1 MRRIAKYLKPYL
13 WQIAAVLA
21 LVFVQAMT
29 DLQLPDY
36 MSQIVNQGVL
46 AGDTGAILATGLKMI
61 GITLLGSV
69 CTIASGYLASRVA
82 TAYARDL
89 RAAVFDRVEQFSLT
103 EFNKFSTA
111 SLITRS
117 TNDVQQ
123 VMMVMI
129 IFLRMIVMAPIMAVG
144 GILKAVET
152 NPSMTWIVAAAVACL
167 FVLMG
172 LLFTLGMP
180 KMKIMQKLVDR
191 LNLVTRENLTGM
203 RVIRAFNTE
212 HYEEQRL
219 DKANRD
225 LTKTSLFVN
234 RLMTIMQPM
243 MMLLMN
249 ATTVLIIWVGANA
262 VGAGTMQVG
271 DMMAFMQY
279 AMQIMFSFLMV
290 SMIFIMIPR
299 ASVSAGR
306 IADVLETVPTITDPQ
321 TPKTTAQANGLV
333 EFRDVTFAYPGAE
346 APALEHIS
354 FTAKPGQTTAI
365 IGSTGSGKSTIV
377 NLLPRFYDV
386 TGGDILID
394 GVSVKQMS
402 QHALREKIG
411 FVPQKGVLFTGT
423 IRSNIAYGAPGISEE
438 EIYKAADIA
447 QATEFISNLPEGL
460 DTPIAQG
467 GTNVSGGQKQRL
479 SIARALAKKPEIYV
493 FDDSFSA
500 LDFKTDAALRAA
512 LKQNMG
518 QATCLL
524 VAQRISTVVEAE
536 QIIVLEEGKIAGIGT
551 HKELMQTC
559 PIYQEIARSQLSQ
572 EELGA

>member
-82 TAYARDL
+82 TGYARDL
-89 RAAVFDRVEQFSLT
+89 RAEVFNKVEQFSLT

-212 HYEEQRL
+212 PYEEQRL

-306 IADVLETVPTITDPQ
+306 IADVLETVPTITDPKA
-321 TPKTTAQANGLV
+321 PKTTPQANGLV

-386 TGGDILID
+386 TEGDILID

-438 EIYKAADIA
+438 EICKAADIA
-447 QATEFISNLPEGL
+447 QATEFISKLPEGL

-524 VAQRISTVVEAE
+524 VAQRISTVVDAE

-559 PIYQEIARSQLSQ
+559 QVYREIALSQLSE
-572 EELGA
+572 EELA

>member
-212 HYEEQRL
+212 PYEEQRL

-333 EFRDVTFAYPGAE
+333 EFKDVTFAYPGAE

-354 FTAKPGQTTAI
+354 FTARPGQTTAI

-438 EIYKAADIA
+438 EICKAADIA

-559 PIYQEIARSQLSQ
+559 RVYREIALSQLTE
-572 EELGA
+572 EELA

>member
-82 TAYARDL
+82 TGYARDL
-89 RAAVFDRVEQFSLT
+89 RAEVFNKVEQFSLT

-123 VMMVMI
+123 VMMIMI

-212 HYEEQRL
+212 PYEEQRL

-306 IADVLETVPTITDPQ
+306 IADVLETVPTITDPKA
-321 TPKTTAQANGLV
+321 PKTTPQANGLV

-386 TGGDILID
+386 TEGDILID

-438 EIYKAADIA
+438 EICKAADIA
-447 QATEFISNLPEGL
+447 QATEFISKLPEGL

-524 VAQRISTVVEAE
+524 VAQRISTVVDAE

-559 PIYQEIARSQLSQ
+559 QVYREIALSQLSE
-572 EELGA
+572 EELA

>member
-212 HYEEQRL
+212 NYEEQRL

-333 EFRDVTFAYPGAE
+333 EFKDVTFAYPGAE

-354 FTAKPGQTTAI
+354 FTARPGQTTAI

-479 SIARALAKKPEIYV
+479 SIARALAKEPEIYV

-524 VAQRISTVVEAE
+524 VAQRISTVVDAE

-559 PIYQEIARSQLSQ
+559 RVYREIALSQLTE
-572 EELGA
+572 EELA

>member
-212 HYEEQRL
+212 NYEEQRL

-321 TPKTTAQANGLV
+321 TPKTTPQANGLV

-438 EIYKAADIA
+438 EICKAADIA
-447 QATEFISNLPEGL
+447 QATEFISKLPEGL

-559 PIYQEIARSQLSQ
+559 RVYREIALSQLTE
-572 EELGA
+572 EELA

>member
-333 EFRDVTFAYPGAE
+333 EFKDVTFAYPGAE

-354 FTAKPGQTTAI
+354 FTARPGQTTAI

-438 EIYKAADIA
+438 EICKAADIA
-447 QATEFISNLPEGL
+447 QATEFISKLPEGL

-524 VAQRISTVVEAE
+524 VAQRISTVVDAE

-559 PIYQEIARSQLSQ
+559 QVYREIALSQLSE
-572 EELGA
+572 EELA

>member
-36 MSQIVNQGVL
+36 MSQIVNRGVL

-82 TAYARDL
+82 TGYARDL
-89 RAAVFDRVEQFSLT
+89 RAEVFNKVEQFSLT

-212 HYEEQRL
+212 NYEEQRL

-306 IADVLETVPTITDPQ
+306 IADVLETVPTITDPKA
-321 TPKTTAQANGLV
+321 PKTTPQANGLV

-377 NLLPRFYDV
+377 NLLPRFYDA
-386 TGGDILID
+386 TEGDILID

-559 PIYQEIARSQLSQ
+559 QVYREIALSQLTE
-572 EELGA
+572 EELA

>member
-212 HYEEQRL
+212 PYEEQRL

-234 RLMTIMQPM
+234 RLMTIMQPI

-333 EFRDVTFAYPGAE
+333 EFKDVTFAYPGAE

-354 FTAKPGQTTAI
+354 FTARPGQTTAI

-559 PIYQEIARSQLSQ
+559 RVYREIALSQLTE
-572 EELGA
+572 EELA

>member
-212 HYEEQRL
+212 PYEEQRL

-306 IADVLETVPTITDPQ
+306 IADVLETVPTITDPKA
-321 TPKTTAQANGLV
+321 PKTTPQANGLV

-386 TGGDILID
+386 TEGDILID

-438 EIYKAADIA
+438 EICEAADIA
-447 QATEFISNLPEGL
+447 QATEFISKLPEGL

-524 VAQRISTVVEAE
+524 VAQRISTVVDAE

-559 PIYQEIARSQLSQ
+559 QVYREIALSQLSE
-572 EELGA
+572 EELA

>member
-123 VMMVMI
+123 VMMIMI

-212 HYEEQRL
+212 NYEEQRL

-333 EFRDVTFAYPGAE
+333 EFKDVTFAYPGAE

-354 FTAKPGQTTAI
+354 FTARPGQTTAI

-386 TGGDILID
+386 TEGDILID

-438 EIYKAADIA
+438 EICKAADIA
-447 QATEFISNLPEGL
+447 QATEFISKLPEGL

-524 VAQRISTVVEAE
+524 VAQRISTVVDAE

-559 PIYQEIARSQLSQ
+559 QVYREIALSQLSE
-572 EELGA
+572 EELA

>member
-61 GITLLGSV
+61 GITLVGSV

-89 RAAVFDRVEQFSLT
+89 RAEVFNKVEQFSLT

-123 VMMVMI
+123 VMMIMI

-212 HYEEQRL
+212 PYEEQRL

-321 TPKTTAQANGLV
+321 TPKTAAQANGLV
-333 EFRDVTFAYPGAE
+333 EFKDVTFAYPGAE
-346 APALEHIS
+346 APALENIS
-354 FTAKPGQTTAI
+354 FTARPGQTTAI

-386 TGGDILID
+386 TEGDILID
-394 GVSVKQMS
+394 GVSIKQMS

-438 EIYKAADIA
+438 EIQKAADIA

-524 VAQRISTVVEAE
+524 VAQRISTVVDAE

-559 PIYQEIARSQLSQ
+559 RVYREIALSQLTE
-572 EELGA
+572 EELA

>member
-82 TAYARDL
+82 TGYARDL
-89 RAAVFDRVEQFSLT
+89 RAEVFNKVEQFSLT

-333 EFRDVTFAYPGAE
+333 EFKDVTFAYPGAE

-354 FTAKPGQTTAI
+354 FTARPGQTTAI

-559 PIYQEIARSQLSQ
+559 RVYREIALSQLTE
-572 EELGA
+572 EELA

>member
-82 TAYARDL
+82 TGYARDL
-89 RAAVFDRVEQFSLT
+89 RAAVFNKVEQFSLT

-212 HYEEQRL
+212 PYEEQRL

-290 SMIFIMIPR
+290 SMTFIMIPR

-306 IADVLETVPTITDPQ
+306 IADVLETVPTITDPK

-333 EFRDVTFAYPGAE
+333 EFKDVTFAYPGAE
-346 APALEHIS
+346 APALENIS
-354 FTAKPGQTTAI
+354 FTARPGQTTAI

-386 TGGDILID
+386 TEGDILID

-438 EIYKAADIA
+438 EIQKAADIA

-559 PIYQEIARSQLSQ
+559 RVYREIALSQLTE
-572 EELGA
+572 EELA

>member
-82 TAYARDL
+82 TGYARDL
-89 RAAVFDRVEQFSLT
+89 RAEVFNKVEQFSLT

-123 VMMVMI
+123 VMMIMI

-152 NPSMTWIVAAAVACL
+152 NPSMTWIAAAAVACL

-212 HYEEQRL
+212 PYEEQRL

-306 IADVLETVPTITDPQ
+306 IADVLETVPTITDPKA
-321 TPKTTAQANGLV
+321 PKTTPQANGRV

-386 TGGDILID
+386 TEGDILID

-438 EIYKAADIA
+438 EICKAADIA
-447 QATEFISNLPEGL
+447 QATEFISKLPEGL

-524 VAQRISTVVEAE
+524 VAQRISTVVDAE

-559 PIYQEIARSQLSQ
+559 QVYREIALSQLSE
-572 EELGA
+572 EELA

>member
-212 HYEEQRL
+212 NYEEQRL

-306 IADVLETVPTITDPQ
+306 IADVLETVPTITDPK
-321 TPKTTAQANGLV
+321 TPKTAAQANGLV
-333 EFRDVTFAYPGAE
+333 EFKDVTFAYPGAE

-354 FTAKPGQTTAI
+354 FTARPGQTTAI

-524 VAQRISTVVEAE
+524 VAQRISTVVDAE

-559 PIYQEIARSQLSQ
+559 QVYREIALSQLSE
-572 EELGA
+572 EELA

>member
-559 PIYQEIARSQLSQ
+559 RVYREIALSQLTE
-572 EELGA
+572 EELA

>member
-36 MSQIVNQGVL
+36 MSQIVNRGVL

-82 TAYARDL
+82 TGYARDL
-89 RAAVFDRVEQFSLT
+89 RAEVFNKVEQFSLT

-123 VMMVMI
+123 VMMIMI

-212 HYEEQRL
+212 PYEEQRL

-306 IADVLETVPTITDPQ
+306 IADVLETVPTITDPKA
-321 TPKTTAQANGLV
+321 PKTAAQANGLV
-333 EFRDVTFAYPGAE
+333 EFKDVTFAYPGAE

-354 FTAKPGQTTAI
+354 FTARPGQTTAI

-438 EIYKAADIA
+438 EICKAADIA

-559 PIYQEIARSQLSQ
+559 RVYREIALSQLTE
-572 EELGA
+572 EELA

>member
-1 MRRIAKYLKPYL
+1 M
-13 WQIAAVLA
+13 
-21 LVFVQAMT
+21 
-29 DLQLPDY
+29 
-36 MSQIVNQGVL
+36 
-46 AGDTGAILATGLKMI
+46 
-61 GITLLGSV
+61 
-69 CTIASGYLASRVA
+69 
-82 TAYARDL
+82 
-89 RAAVFDRVEQFSLT
+89 EQFSLT

-123 VMMVMI
+123 VMMIMI

-212 HYEEQRL
+212 PYEEQRL

-321 TPKTTAQANGLV
+321 TPKTAAQANGLV
-333 EFRDVTFAYPGAE
+333 EFKDVTFAYPGAE
-346 APALEHIS
+346 APALENIS
-354 FTAKPGQTTAI
+354 FTARPGQTTAI

-386 TGGDILID
+386 TEGDILID
-394 GVSVKQMS
+394 GVSIKQMS

-438 EIYKAADIA
+438 EIQKAADIA

-559 PIYQEIARSQLSQ
+559 RVYREIALSQLTE
-572 EELGA
+572 EELA

>member
-262 VGAGTMQVG
+262 VGSGTMQVG

-306 IADVLETVPTITDPQ
+306 IADVLETVPTITDPKA
-321 TPKTTAQANGLV
+321 PKTTAQANGLV
-333 EFRDVTFAYPGAE
+333 EFKDVTFAYPGAE

-354 FTAKPGQTTAI
+354 FTARPGQTTAI

-438 EIYKAADIA
+438 EICKAADIA
-447 QATEFISNLPEGL
+447 QATEFISKLPEGL

-524 VAQRISTVVEAE
+524 VAQRISTVVDAE
-536 QIIVLEEGKIAGIGT
+536 QIIVLEEGTIAGIGT

-559 PIYQEIARSQLSQ
+559 RVYREIALSQLT
-572 EELGA
+572 EE

>member
-262 VGAGTMQVG
+262 VGSGTMQVG

-306 IADVLETVPTITDPQ
+306 IADVLETVPTITDPKA
-321 TPKTTAQANGLV
+321 PKTTAQANGLV
-333 EFRDVTFAYPGAE
+333 EFKDVTFAYPGAE

-354 FTAKPGQTTAI
+354 FTARPGQTTAI

-438 EIYKAADIA
+438 EICKAADIA
-447 QATEFISNLPEGL
+447 QATEFISKLPEGL

-524 VAQRISTVVEAE
+524 VAQRISTVVDAE

-559 PIYQEIARSQLSQ
+559 RVYREIALSQLTE
-572 EELGA
+572 EELA

>member
-306 IADVLETVPTITDPQ
+306 IADVLETVPTITDPKA
-321 TPKTTAQANGLV
+321 PKTAAQANGLV
-333 EFRDVTFAYPGAE
+333 EFKDVTFAYPGAE
-346 APALEHIS
+346 APALENIS
-354 FTAKPGQTTAI
+354 FTARPGQTTAI

-386 TGGDILID
+386 TEGDILID

-524 VAQRISTVVEAE
+524 VAQRISTVVDAE

-559 PIYQEIARSQLSQ
+559 RVYREIALSQLTE
-572 EELGA
+572 EELA

>member
-172 LLFTLGMP
+172 LLFTLSMP

-212 HYEEQRL
+212 PYEEQRL

-306 IADVLETVPTITDPQ
+306 IADVLETVPTITDPKA
-321 TPKTTAQANGLV
+321 PKTTPQANGLV

-386 TGGDILID
+386 TEGDILID

-438 EIYKAADIA
+438 EICKAADIA
-447 QATEFISNLPEGL
+447 QATEFISKLPEGL

-524 VAQRISTVVEAE
+524 VAQRISTVVDAE

-559 PIYQEIARSQLSQ
+559 RVYREIALSQLSE
-572 EELGA
+572 EELA

>member
-212 HYEEQRL
+212 PYEEQRL

-333 EFRDVTFAYPGAE
+333 EFKDVTFAYPGAE

-354 FTAKPGQTTAI
+354 FTARPGQTTAI

-559 PIYQEIARSQLSQ
+559 RVYREIALSQLTE
-572 EELGA
+572 EELA

>member
-36 MSQIVNQGVL
+36 MSQIVNLGVL

-82 TAYARDL
+82 TGYARDL
-89 RAAVFDRVEQFSLT
+89 RAEVFNKVEQFSLT

-123 VMMVMI
+123 VMMIMI

-212 HYEEQRL
+212 PYEEQRL

-306 IADVLETVPTITDPQ
+306 IADVLETVPTITD
-321 TPKTTAQANGLV
+321 TKAPKTTPQANGLV

-386 TGGDILID
+386 TEGDILID

-438 EIYKAADIA
+438 EICKAADIA
-447 QATEFISNLPEGL
+447 QATEFISKLPEGL

-524 VAQRISTVVEAE
+524 VAQRISTVVDAE

-559 PIYQEIARSQLSQ
+559 QVYREIALSQLSE
-572 EELGA
+572 EELA

>member
-1 MRRIAKYLKPYL
+1 
-13 WQIAAVLA
+13 
-21 LVFVQAMT
+21 
-29 DLQLPDY
+29 
-36 MSQIVNQGVL
+36 
-46 AGDTGAILATGLKMI
+46 
-61 GITLLGSV
+61 
-69 CTIASGYLASRVA
+69 
-82 TAYARDL
+82 
-89 RAAVFDRVEQFSLT
+89 
-103 EFNKFSTA
+103 
-111 SLITRS
+111 
-117 TNDVQQ
+117 
-123 VMMVMI
+123 
-129 IFLRMIVMAPIMAVG
+129 
-144 GILKAVET
+144 
-152 NPSMTWIVAAAVACL
+152 MTWIVAAAVACL

-212 HYEEQRL
+212 PYEEQRL

-306 IADVLETVPTITDPQ
+306 IADVLETVPTITDPKA
-321 TPKTTAQANGLV
+321 PKTTPQANGLV

-386 TGGDILID
+386 TEGDILID

-411 FVPQKGVLFTGT
+411 FVPQEGRAVYRDDSL
-423 IRSNIAYGAPGISEE
+423 NIAYGAPGISEE
-438 EIYKAADIA
+438 EICKAADIA
-447 QATEFISNLPEGL
+447 QATEFISKLPEGL

-512 LKQNMG
+512 LKQNM
-518 QATCLL
+518 
-524 VAQRISTVVEAE
+524 R
-536 QIIVLEEGKIAGIGT
+536 AGHLPFGGPA
-551 HKELMQTC
+551 HFHRGGCRADHRAGGRKDRGHRH
-559 PIYQEIARSQLSQ
+559 A
-572 EELGA
+572 

>member
-212 HYEEQRL
+212 PYEEQRL

-306 IADVLETVPTITDPQ
+306 IADVLETVPTITDPKA
-321 TPKTTAQANGLV
+321 PKTTPQANGLV

-386 TGGDILID
+386 TEGDILID

-438 EIYKAADIA
+438 EICKAADIA
-447 QATEFISNLPEGL
+447 QATEFISKLPEGL

-524 VAQRISTVVEAE
+524 VAQRISTVVDAE

-551 HKELMQTC
+551 HKELMHTC
-559 PIYQEIARSQLSQ
+559 QVYREIALSQLSE
-572 EELGA
+572 EELA

>member
-144 GILKAVET
+144 GILKAVKT

-438 EIYKAADIA
+438 EICKAADIA
-447 QATEFISNLPEGL
+447 QATEFISKLPEGL

-551 HKELMQTC
+551 HKELMHTC
-559 PIYQEIARSQLSQ
+559 QVYREIALSQLSE
-572 EELGA
+572 EELA

>member
-306 IADVLETVPTITDPQ
+306 IADVLETVPTITDPKA
-321 TPKTTAQANGLV
+321 PKTTPQANGLV

-524 VAQRISTVVEAE
+524 VAQRISTVVDAE

-559 PIYQEIARSQLSQ
+559 RVYREIALSQLTE
-572 EELGA
+572 EELA

>member
-212 HYEEQRL
+212 NYEEQRL

-333 EFRDVTFAYPGAE
+333 EFKDVTFAYPGAE

-354 FTAKPGQTTAI
+354 FTARPGQTTAI

-559 PIYQEIARSQLSQ
+559 RVYREIALSQLTE
-572 EELGA
+572 EELA

>member
-82 TAYARDL
+82 TGYARDL
-89 RAAVFDRVEQFSLT
+89 RAEVFNKVEQFSLT

-123 VMMVMI
+123 VMMIMI

-212 HYEEQRL
+212 PYEEQRL

-306 IADVLETVPTITDPQ
+306 IADVLETVPTITDPKA
-321 TPKTTAQANGLV
+321 PKTTPQANGLV

-386 TGGDILID
+386 TEGDILID

-438 EIYKAADIA
+438 EICKAADIA
-447 QATEFISNLPEGL
+447 QATEFISKLPEGL

-559 PIYQEIARSQLSQ
+559 QVYREIALSQLSE
-572 EELGA
+572 EELA

>member
-123 VMMVMI
+123 VMMIMI

-212 HYEEQRL
+212 PYEEQRL

-321 TPKTTAQANGLV
+321 TPKTTPQANGLV

-386 TGGDILID
+386 TEGDILID

-438 EIYKAADIA
+438 EICKAADIA
-447 QATEFISNLPEGL
+447 QATEFISKLPEGL

-559 PIYQEIARSQLSQ
+559 RVYREIALSQLTE
-572 EELGA
+572 EELA

>member
-306 IADVLETVPTITDPQ
+306 IADVLETVPTITDPKA
-321 TPKTTAQANGLV
+321 PKTTAQANGLV
-333 EFRDVTFAYPGAE
+333 EFKDVTFAYPGAE

-354 FTAKPGQTTAI
+354 FTARPGQTTAI

-438 EIYKAADIA
+438 EICKAADIA
-447 QATEFISNLPEGL
+447 QATEFISKLPEGL

-524 VAQRISTVVEAE
+524 VAQRISTVVDAE

-559 PIYQEIARSQLSQ
+559 RVYREIALSQLSE
-572 EELGA
+572 EELA

>member
-212 HYEEQRL
+212 PYEEQRL

-306 IADVLETVPTITDPQ
+306 IADVLETVPTITDPK

-346 APALEHIS
+346 APALENIS
-354 FTAKPGQTTAI
+354 FTARPGQTTAI

-386 TGGDILID
+386 TEGDILID

-438 EIYKAADIA
+438 EICKAADIA
-447 QATEFISNLPEGL
+447 QATEFISKLPEGL

-524 VAQRISTVVEAE
+524 VAQRISTVVDAE

-559 PIYQEIARSQLSQ
+559 RVYREIALSQLTE
-572 EELGA
+572 EELA

>member
-89 RAAVFDRVEQFSLT
+89 RAAVFNKVEQFSLT

-212 HYEEQRL
+212 NYEEQRL

-333 EFRDVTFAYPGAE
+333 EFKDVTFAYPGAE

-354 FTAKPGQTTAI
+354 FTARPGQTTAI

-438 EIYKAADIA
+438 EICKAADIA
-447 QATEFISNLPEGL
+447 QATEFISKLPEGL

-559 PIYQEIARSQLSQ
+559 RVYREIALSQLTE
-572 EELGA
+572 EELA

>member
-212 HYEEQRL
+212 PYEEQRL

-306 IADVLETVPTITDPQ
+306 IADVLETVPTITDPKA
-321 TPKTTAQANGLV
+321 PKTTPQANGLV

-386 TGGDILID
+386 TEGDILID

-438 EIYKAADIA
+438 EICEAADIA
-447 QATEFISNLPEGL
+447 QATEFISKLPEGL

-559 PIYQEIARSQLSQ
+559 QVYREIALSQLSE
-572 EELGA
+572 EELA

>member
-212 HYEEQRL
+212 NYEEQRL

-333 EFRDVTFAYPGAE
+333 EFKDVTFAYPGAE

-354 FTAKPGQTTAI
+354 FTARPGQTTAI

-438 EIYKAADIA
+438 EICKAADIA

-559 PIYQEIARSQLSQ
+559 RVYREIALSQLTE
-572 EELGA
+572 EELA

>member
-82 TAYARDL
+82 TAYVRDL

-212 HYEEQRL
+212 PYEEQRL

-306 IADVLETVPTITDPQ
+306 IADVLETVPTITDPKA
-321 TPKTTAQANGLV
+321 PKTTAQANGLV
-333 EFRDVTFAYPGAE
+333 EFKDVTFAYPGAE

-354 FTAKPGQTTAI
+354 FTARPGQTTAI

-559 PIYQEIARSQLSQ
+559 QVYREIALSQLTE
-572 EELGA
+572 EELA

>member
-89 RAAVFDRVEQFSLT
+89 RAAVFDRVEQFSLA

-271 DMMAFMQY
+271 NMMAFMQY

-306 IADVLETVPTITDPQ
+306 IADVLETVPTITDPKA
-321 TPKTTAQANGLV
+321 PKTTPQANGLV

-354 FTAKPGQTTAI
+354 FTARPGQTTAI

-386 TGGDILID
+386 TEGDILID

-447 QATEFISNLPEGL
+447 QATEFISKLPEGL

-524 VAQRISTVVEAE
+524 VAQRISTVVDAE

-551 HKELMQTC
+551 HKELMHTC
-559 PIYQEIARSQLSQ
+559 QVYREIALSQLSE
-572 EELGA
+572 EELA

>member
-36 MSQIVNQGVL
+36 MSQIVNRGVL

-82 TAYARDL
+82 TGYARDL
-89 RAAVFDRVEQFSLT
+89 RAEVFNKVEQFSLT

-123 VMMVMI
+123 VMMIMI

-212 HYEEQRL
+212 NYEEQRL

-306 IADVLETVPTITDPQ
+306 IADVLETVPTITDPK
-321 TPKTTAQANGLV
+321 TPKTAAQANGLV
-333 EFRDVTFAYPGAE
+333 EFKDVTFAYPGAE

-438 EIYKAADIA
+438 EICKAADIA
-447 QATEFISNLPEGL
+447 QATEFISKLPEGL

-524 VAQRISTVVEAE
+524 VAQRISTVVDAE

-559 PIYQEIARSQLSQ
+559 RVYREIALSQLSE
-572 EELGA
+572 EELA